1 MYSHFEAITES
12 NYQQVARIY
21 QQGMDEGNATFELTA
36 PHWEQWNASHLYP
49 GRIALFHEEV
59 MTGWAALSKVS
70 DRCVYQGVA
79 EVSLYVDAAFRH
91 QGIGSALMTE
101 LIRISEEYGIHSL
114 MAGIFPEN
122 KASIALHQKNGFRII
137 GYRER

>member
-59 MTGWAALSKVS
+59 MTGCPTLMGLQQSLL
-70 DRCVYQGVA
+70 DDIRGVDLGLQPRMELQSGQQLQVRPVPLQLLGRVA
-79 EVSLYVDAAFRH
+79 CRGSVH
-91 QGIGSALMTE
+91 QPAPRRT
-101 LIRISEEYGIHSL
+101 
-114 MAGIFPEN
+114 
-122 KASIALHQKNGFRII
+122 K
-137 GYRER
+137 